1 MKPQDK
7 MKGQY
12 MNNARESKQI
22 QKITKQYDT
31 NLEPYGYASDKF

>member
-7 MKGQY
+7 MKGQF
-12 MNNARESKQI
+12 MTNSRESKQT
-22 QKITKQYDT
+22 QKVTEQYNT